1 MTRWSCTPRRG
12 SLEVSGLR
20 WIDGGILIKSS
31 LVVSRDHWEVL
42 AYHLQPF
49 ALQQMMRR
57 IDDALD
63 KLEGAGP

>member
-1 MTRWSCTPRRG
+1 VTRWSCTPRRG

-20 WIDGGILIKSS
+20 RIDGLIFIKSS
-31 LVVSRDHWEVL
+31 LIVRRDHWDVL
-42 AYHLQPF
+42 AHHLQPF

-63 KLEGAGP
+63 KLEGPGP